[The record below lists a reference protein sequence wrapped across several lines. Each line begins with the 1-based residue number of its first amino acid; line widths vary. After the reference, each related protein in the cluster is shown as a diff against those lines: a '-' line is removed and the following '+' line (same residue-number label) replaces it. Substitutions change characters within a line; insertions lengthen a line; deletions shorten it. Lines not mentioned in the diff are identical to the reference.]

1 MATGRVKW
9 FNAEKGFG
17 FIETEGSADVF
28 AHFSAINAQ
37 GFKKLNEGDE
47 VEFEIEPG
55 QNGKGPQ
62 AKNIVVTK
70 AAPVSDFGGRRNP
83 DGQGFAAFGQV
94 VQGMDVVRALH
105 ARERAGRARARR
117 PLVVGNRRQ
126 EGVRAAPAPQLK

>member
-1 MATGRVKW
+1 MAVGRVKW

-28 AHFSAINAQ
+28 AHFSAIQAQ

-55 QNGKGPQ
+55 QRGKGPQ

-70 AAPVSDFGGRRNP
+70 AAPASASSSGGGYSSRPPRR
-83 DGQGFAAFGQV
+83 D
-94 VQGMDVVRALH
+94 DRW
-105 ARERAGRARARR
+105 
-117 PLVVGNRRQ
+117 
-126 EGVRAAPAPQLK
+126 

>member
-70 AAPVSDFGGRRNP
+70 AAP
-83 DGQGFAAFGQV
+83 
-94 VQGMDVVRALH
+94 
-105 ARERAGRARARR
+105 
-117 PLVVGNRRQ
+117 
-126 EGVRAAPAPQLK
+126 APAYNDRRRDRDDRW

>member
-28 AHFSAINAQ
+28 AHYSAINSA
-37 GFKKLNEGDE
+37 GFRKLNEGDE

-62 AKNIVVTK
+62 AKNIMVTK
-70 AAPVSDFGGRRNP
+70 AAP
-83 DGQGFAAFGQV
+83 
-94 VQGMDVVRALH
+94 
-105 ARERAGRARARR
+105 
-117 PLVVGNRRQ
+117 
-126 EGVRAAPAPQLK
+126 APAYSPRPRRDDRW

>member
-28 AHFSAINAQ
+28 AHYSAINSS
-37 GFKKLNEGDE
+37 GFRKLNEGDE

-70 AAPVSDFGGRRNP
+70 AAP
-83 DGQGFAAFGQV
+83 
-94 VQGMDVVRALH
+94 
-105 ARERAGRARARR
+105 
-117 PLVVGNRRQ
+117 
-126 EGVRAAPAPQLK
+126 APAYNSSPRPRRDDRW

>member
-1 MATGRVKW
+1 MAVGRVKW

-28 AHFSAINAQ
+28 AHFSAIQAQ

-55 QNGKGPQ
+55 QRGKGPQ

-70 AAPVSDFGGRRNP
+70 AAP
-83 DGQGFAAFGQV
+83 
-94 VQGMDVVRALH
+94 
-105 ARERAGRARARR
+105 
-117 PLVVGNRRQ
+117 
-126 EGVRAAPAPQLK
+126 APAYGDRPQRRDNDRW